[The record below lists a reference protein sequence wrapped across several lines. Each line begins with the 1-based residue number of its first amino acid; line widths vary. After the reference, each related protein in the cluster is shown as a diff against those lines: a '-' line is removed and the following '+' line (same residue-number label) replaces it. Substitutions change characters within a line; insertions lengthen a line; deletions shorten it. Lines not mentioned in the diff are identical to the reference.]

1 MFDEVKITRHIT
13 ENYTDFN
20 DNTLVEKKP
29 VPNWPKLL
37 GERAAE
43 VINKHNEGKPAKVL
57 VVYGG
62 VSSCSNTF
70 HFSSVFTIPKRLLRL
85 IIHL

>member
-13 ENYTDFN
+13 ENYTDFK
-20 DNTLVEKKP
+20 DDTLVEKKP

-37 GERAAE
+37 GQRGAE
-43 VINKHNEGKPAKVL
+43 LINKEFEGKPLKVL

-62 VSSCSNTF
+62 VSYSIL
-70 HFSSVFTIPKRLLRL
+70 SSL
-85 IIHL
+85 INKKENIAQPQILWLTQ